1 MEQPTVNLH
10 DRATAYGALAWLFA
24 ESIPG
29 ASFFAAGPGQPDGY
43 EIIFRRVSL
52 APQARKSLAKLIED
66 AAAAE
71 IFTEGGQ
78 VHITLRLEK

>member
-1 MEQPTVNLH
+1 MEQKSIDLK

-29 ASFFAAGPGQPDGY
+29 ASFFATDPGQPDEY

-52 APQARKSLAKLIED
+52 SPQARKSLAKLIED

-71 IFTEGGQ
+71 IFSEGGQ